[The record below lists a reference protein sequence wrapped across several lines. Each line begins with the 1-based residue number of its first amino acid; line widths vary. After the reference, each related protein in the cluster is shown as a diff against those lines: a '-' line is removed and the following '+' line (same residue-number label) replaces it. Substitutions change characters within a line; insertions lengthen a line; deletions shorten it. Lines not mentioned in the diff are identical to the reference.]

1 MVRFEKFLNAS
12 KEPEWESYY
21 IAYGELKIVL
31 RDSEYKR
38 KLLTK
43 MRASND
49 TNLLGQSQHSN
60 ENIWMLETTGQSMSA
75 DALEDT
81 FSKSLDREVEKVVIF
96 FLKAQGD
103 IASKLLLL
111 RLRMRALGPV
121 EDCRTE
127 SRDDNHHRGE
137 RADSMNT
144 RKSCILKSLVPTTPT
159 TSIYRRRMTVTPSD
173 LTDQYQDICMQLTKL
188 LRFVE
193 INADAVRKILKKH
206 DRRLLTDDQAL
217 GSYLTTRVSRNPD
230 SHLRQLFW
238 HNGLNAIVSSLK
250 GVIEEMPANCRTLQ
264 DSYAIHVQDK
274 EAIESM
280 VGAFEKVQNARAQV
294 RRKTTAFTNFLSLK
308 PLIFDQEELEIGDIH
323 DLLPMIPHGLSVW
336 LNIAQIFLSTV
347 NNYITV
353 PTTNKY
359 AENLGLDP
367 AYSGIIIG
375 MSPLAQIFSA
385 FLFSYW
391 SNYAFKMPLL
401 VSCVL
406 QLIGNIFYGTAIG
419 FNSLPMLLLGRFLGG
434 AGTAEAVN
442 RRFIADVIPP
452 NERTGASVAFVT
464 ASALGMSAGPALAA
478 VLFPIHFHVGRF
490 PIINSTAPAWLMFF
504 LWGIFIVVMAIC
516 FREPQHRHKNC
527 HKKHMHHHHYTSRN
541 PLPPPAVHAEEEQ
554 GNSERRAL
562 VVHSRDEGGGVN
574 YGGVSCLPPPKV
586 EEHVGPADPPN
597 YFTSPSSTITLN
609 VSNDTDGSTG
619 WTRTSNIQEFRHPL
633 AKIHP
638 ILLLVWRNKPLM
650 ITLAVYFLIEIADEI
665 ILSSAGLIATSYFNW
680 TISHVGAFMAM
691 LGLMVLPANFLVGAV
706 SESGYEDR
714 TIIVTSQAIT
724 IAGLLVILSY
734 WGEYNE
740 FQFVAGTSVIFV
752 AVAVMEGVDT
762 SLMSKVIPP
771 VLSRGTFNSG
781 LLAVQIGMV
790 AKALG
795 DGLIT
800 VIGLSADD
808 LINGLYIPILIISVG
823 LLLICM
829 RYFKHMS

>member
-12 KEPEWESYY
+12 KELEWESYY

-81 FSKSLDREVEKVVIF
+81 FSKFLDREVEKVVIF

-280 VGAFEKVQNARAQV
+280 VGAFEKVQKARAQV

-464 ASALGMSAGPALAA
+464 ASAL
-478 VLFPIHFHVGRF
+478 
-490 PIINSTAPAWLMFF
+490 
-504 LWGIFIVVMAIC
+504 
-516 FREPQHRHKNC
+516 
-527 HKKHMHHHHYTSRN
+527 
-541 PLPPPAVHAEEEQ
+541 AVHAEEEQ

-574 YGGVSCLPPPKV
+574 YGGVSCLPPSKV
-586 EEHVGPADPPN
+586 EEQVGPADPPN